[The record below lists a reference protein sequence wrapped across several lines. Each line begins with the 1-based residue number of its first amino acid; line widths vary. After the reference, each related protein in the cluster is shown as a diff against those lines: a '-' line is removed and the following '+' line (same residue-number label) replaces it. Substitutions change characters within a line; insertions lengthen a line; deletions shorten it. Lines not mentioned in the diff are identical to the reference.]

1 MSSDVHGLSADSGSN
16 SFNDSGDVARQQ
28 AIDQIGRR
36 RRFQRTAVIS
46 VLGMV
51 LLVVVWAVSE
61 YNNADGWPT
70 NRFSQSS
77 SIYHVWNMWIIYPLV
92 AWGCIW
98 LGEACP
104 CTRAERFRRMRSSVR
119 WIVSLASRSST
130 GSGIGELQPDLARF

>member
-16 SFNDSGDVARQQ
+16 SFNDSRDVARQQ
-28 AIDQIGRR
+28 AIDQIGRM

-46 VLGMV
+46 GLGMV

-70 NRFSQSS
+70 IGFSQSS

-92 AWGCIW
+92 AWG
-98 LGEACP
+98 LYLVG
-104 CTRAERFRRMRSSVR
+104 RGLSVYAR
-119 WIVSLASRSST
+119 GPISENEIKREMDRQ
-130 GSGIGELQPDLARF
+130 SG